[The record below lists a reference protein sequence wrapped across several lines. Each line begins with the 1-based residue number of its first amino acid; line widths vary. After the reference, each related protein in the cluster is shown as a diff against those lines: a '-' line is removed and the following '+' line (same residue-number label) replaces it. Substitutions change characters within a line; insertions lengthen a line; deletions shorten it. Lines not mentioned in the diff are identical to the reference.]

1 LKDEQMNRDPK
12 RSAQHKA
19 RTVSR
24 RKARHLKSARL
35 FLCWAFPAPAF
46 PTAVQAEG

>member
-1 LKDEQMNRDPK
+1 MIRDLK

-46 PTAVQAEG
+46 PAPALVEG